1 MSQTEKTRKQA
12 STLRREAQEILDAAR
27 TAKDD
32 VDHLKRCTTTVNTAS
47 KATLGSLRERL
58 GEANELLDNADQ
70 RLADVKA
77 AKDALDEGLK
87 DAANHVRKLE
97 QATTAYASARAKIRA
112 DGEAQQ
118 AFLNKLNALYED
130 AEATE
135 LAKAYEK
142 DSRGK
147 VWGYWLA
154 MAATLGGV
162 LYMHGEAEAWHDHL
176 VALPIYVATLLV
188 WRGLSEQRMLQAECA
203 HTARL
208 LRAVVAFKRELPP
221 TGAKEADVRT
231 AALEAISKNPAERLK
246 ETSTSLWSF
255 LETLY
260 KTKGK
265 GLTHSFSGRCP

>member
-1 MSQTEKTRKQA
+1 MNPPEKRRKQWP
-12 STLRREAQEILDAAR
+12 TLRREAQEFVDAAGEL
-27 TAKDD
+27 KDD
-32 VDHLKRCTTTVNTAS
+32 AERLQRSSTAVNNAG
-47 KATLGSLRERL
+47 KATLKALQDRL
-58 GEANELLDNADQ
+58 SEAHGLYAAAEANKRAMDESVQELRRSAIERTKTAEAQ
-70 RLADVKA
+70 
-77 AKDALDEGLK
+77 AL
-87 DAANHVRKLE
+87 KLE
-97 QATTAYASARAKIRA
+97 QATTAYDSARSKIRA
-112 DGEAQQ
+112 DGEKQQ
-118 AFLNKLNALYED
+118 AFLDKLSALYQD

-147 VWGYWLA
+147 VWVYWVA
-154 MAATLGGV
+154 MALALGGV
-162 LYMHGEAEAWHDHL
+162 LYMHTDAEEWYDHL
-176 VALPIYVATLLV
+176 AALPFYVATLLI

-246 ETSTSLWSF
+246 ETSASVWSF

-265 GLTHSFSGRCP
+265 GPDARS

>member
-1 MSQTEKTRKQA
+1 MNPPEKRRKQWP
-12 STLRREAQEILDAAR
+12 TLRREAQEFVDAAGEL
-27 TAKDD
+27 KDD
-32 VDHLKRCTTTVNTAS
+32 ADRLQRSSTAVNNAG
-47 KATLGSLRERL
+47 KATLKALQERL
-58 GEANELLDNADQ
+58 SEAHRLHAAAEANKSAMDESVQELRRSAIETTKTAEAQ
-70 RLADVKA
+70 
-77 AKDALDEGLK
+77 AL
-87 DAANHVRKLE
+87 KLE
-97 QATTAYASARAKIRA
+97 QATAAYASARSKIRA
-112 DGEAQQ
+112 DGQEQQ
-118 AFLNKLNALYED
+118 AFLDKLSALYQD

-147 VWGYWLA
+147 VWVYWIA
-154 MAATLGGV
+154 MAVALGGV
-162 LYMHGEAEAWHDHL
+162 LYMHTEAAEWYDHL
-176 VALPIYVATLLV
+176 VALPFYVATLLI

-246 ETSTSLWSF
+246 ETSTSVWSF

-265 GLTHSFSGRCP
+265 GPDAQS